1 MMAFQ
6 RRPATAGEELA
17 AVSAVTTKPTRP
29 RHAHPEEMPL
39 IYDIPAHGFC
49 PALPRVVLAALAFLL
64 AGACTGQPTD
74 HRVQTNSPSG
84 SWTAPSAKEVADRD
98 RALVRVIAAI
108 PGLSRLDLFA
118 DGQKIAGALE
128 YKTITPYMEVQ
139 SGRQPLRL
147 RPAGMDT
154 ADPLAEQTH
163 QLRAGQHY
171 TLVIMPGENGSSA
184 AAVRI
189 FDDALNP
196 PEGGRAKLRIVHAA
210 ADAGR
215 VDVHMEGRADPLASG
230 LEFQR
235 ASDFIELQ
243 PPAGPIELRPADR
256 TETMLRLPDLGLS
269 AGGMYT
275 VVVIGRTRTEPPLE
289 TLVLEDRIARP

>member
-1 MMAFQ
+1 MIIIYAM
-6 RRPATAGEELA
+6 PA
-17 AVSAVTTKPTRP
+17 P
-29 RHAHPEEMPL
+29 
-39 IYDIPAHGFC
+39 GFC
-49 PALPRVVLAALAFLL
+49 PALPRVVLAALAFVV
-64 AGACTGQPTD
+64 AGACAGQPTED
-74 HRVQTNSPSG
+74 PVRTTSPSG
-84 SWTAPSAKEVADRD
+84 SWTAPSAREAADRD
-98 RALVRVIAAI
+98 RALVRVVAAI

-171 TLVIMPGENGSSA
+171 TVVIMPGENGSSA

-196 PEGGRAKLRIVHAA
+196 PGRGRAKLRIVHAA
-210 ADAGR
+210 ADAGH

-235 ASDFIELQ
+235 ASDFIELE
-243 PPAGPIELRPADR
+243 PPAGSIELRPPKR

-275 VVVIGRTRTEPPLE
+275 VVVVGRARTEPPLE